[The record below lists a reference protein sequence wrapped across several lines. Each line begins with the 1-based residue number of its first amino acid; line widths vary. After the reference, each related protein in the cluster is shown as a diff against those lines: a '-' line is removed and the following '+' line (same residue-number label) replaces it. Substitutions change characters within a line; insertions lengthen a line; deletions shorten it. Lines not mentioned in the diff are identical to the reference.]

1 MKNCIFCEIANKKIP
16 ANIVYEDKD
25 SMAFFDKNPKAPLH
39 ILIIPKKHIASVND
53 LFQEDGNLMGHLI
66 LVAKK
71 VAKMFPQAS
80 NGYKLIINVGQ
91 GGGQVINHI
100 HIHLLAGKGIKI
112 P

>member
-1 MKNCIFCEIANKKIP
+1 MSDCIFCKIAKKEVP

-25 SMAFFDKNPKAPLH
+25 SIAFFDNHPKAPLH

-53 LFQEDGNLMGHLI
+53 LSREDENLVGHLI

-71 VAKMFPQAS
+71 LAQMFPQAS
-80 NGYKLIINVGQ
+80 NGYKLVINVGP
-91 GGGQVINHI
+91 GGGQVINHL
-100 HIHLLAGKGIKI
+100 HIHLLAGKGIEM